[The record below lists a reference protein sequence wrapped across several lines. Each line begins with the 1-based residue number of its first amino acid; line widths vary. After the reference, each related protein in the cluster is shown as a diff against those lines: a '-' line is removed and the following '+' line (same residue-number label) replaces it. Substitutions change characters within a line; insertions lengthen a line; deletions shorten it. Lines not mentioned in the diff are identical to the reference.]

1 MIATRERQRTPEN
14 SCGSECKGGEESK
27 LLSEKWVSEDAT
39 IRRRTPIPPKTR
51 RLVYVY
57 SHLVKIAQEI
67 DVLYF
72 SLCLGTANTMNTEF
86 SVLEV
91 E

>member
-1 MIATRERQRTPEN
+1 MMATRERQRTLEN
-14 SCGSECKGGEESK
+14 GCSSECKGGEESK
-27 LLSEKWVSEDAT
+27 HIEREGVRGCNDSKTNAV
-39 IRRRTPIPPKTR
+39 PPKTR
-51 RLVYVY
+51 RLLYVY
-57 SHLVKIAQEI
+57 SQLVKIQEEI
-67 DVLYF
+67 DVLHF

>member
-1 MIATRERQRTPEN
+1 MIATHERQRTLEN
-14 SCGSECKGGEESK
+14 GCGSERKGGEKGKHIER
-27 LLSEKWVSEDAT
+27 EEGV
-39 IRRRTPIPPKTR
+39 RRRNDSKTNAVPPKTR
-51 RLVYVY
+51 RLLYVY
-57 SHLVKIAQEI
+57 SQLVKIQEEI
-67 DVLYF
+67 DVLHF